1 MNKKIILSALAIA
14 SVLTACDDDYMKQ
27 FEDQDANITDVK
39 NLTMTLENSDYSSI
53 ASNATNIAKAL
64 ELDPENQTY
73 VEMLKQV
80 GKQYYFTDD
89 IAGEDYI
96 PAYLMAKYPNAD
108 QKSKF
113 TVTYKK
119 FKKTSSYLADFANIS
134 SYQLSGSDYEG
145 VWGDKVKA
153 SFLTPQTLNRIPGI
167 LKENMSGAA
176 EGTMCVVNYAYSDVE
191 PSIGGGTKEEESPYA
206 KISEVIATGAGVES
220 TIKAEV
226 VGTYAKG
233 ILVSDGTGSVLVYP
247 NNVPNYSVGDSV
259 IVTGTTASY
268 GGLLQYPN
276 TSVITRS
283 GKSESFNY
291 PKAQTMDAAALND
304 WMKSPVV
311 KYAKVTGKLSI
322 TTNSKGATY
331 YNVEIE
337 GVNGKGSISYPMT
350 GIVDPALNGKDVDI
364 IGYLIGVTDKDTK
377 YANIMMTSI
386 CEKGGTMLTPIGVL
400 ATSVA
405 GEHKAEGVVI
415 AKYARGFLLSDG
427 TGKMLVYNFK
437 GYDVEIGDVV
447 AVDGKTSLYSG
458 LIQFNSPKV
467 TKLERTAK
475 VSQPV
480 AQELTA
486 ADFTSYVTAP
496 YYAYVTYTGKLSI
509 TTDSKGATHYNIA
522 IDGTTAQGSISY
534 PLTGA
539 VDLEL
544 LKGKTVTVTGYAFGQ
559 SSGRY
564 LNTMITSIAEA
575 TPAKAKIAF
584 RAGANVQPN
593 AAVLYRLEGTEWKA
607 YTNDD
612 VKVAVLSPK
621 DYEELGSVTVG
632 DPANALPIYLA
643 KKFPYLVDESMAVV
657 VYAKS
662 NDAMAAK
669 EFSLSN
675 GVWAPA
681 TNYTMETAVFVKD
694 GDEISANIST
704 HFDNSLIND
713 EGGLKAQNTE
723 LTGDLTYIWK
733 NNNYGWVAS
742 AYKNGTTLKSESW
755 LVTPAFNF
763 LKAKHPVMT
772 FDHACNK
779 MAGYNSDEELKQLMK
794 ERMKVFVSVNYTGD
808 VKTCDWTELE
818 IPGWPTGTDWNFAP
832 SGIIDL
838 SSVIGNKKVVIAF
851 MYKSTVIS
859 AQSWEI
865 QNLKVYEQ
873 TEE

>member
-1 MNKKIILSALAIA
+1 MNKKIILSALAFA

-80 GKQYYFTDD
+80 GTQYYFTDD

-191 PSIGGGTKEEESPYA
+191 PSIGGGTVEEVSPYT
-206 KISEVIATGAGVES
+206 KISEVIANGAGVES

-233 ILVSDGTGSVLVYP
+233 ILVSDGTGSILVYP
-247 NNVPNYSVGDSV
+247 NKVPNYSVGDSV
-259 IVTGTTASY
+259 IVTGTTSSY

-276 TSVITRS
+276 TSTITRS

-291 PKAQTMDAAALND
+291 PKAETMNAAALND

-311 KYAKVTGKLSI
+311 KYANVTGKLSI
-322 TTNSKGATY
+322 TTNSKGTTY

-337 GVNGKGSISYPMT
+337 GVNGQGSISYPMT

-364 IGYLIGVTDKDTK
+364 NGYLIGVTGSSTK

-400 ATSVA
+400 ATSAA

-415 AKYARGFLLSDG
+415 AKYARGFLISDG
-427 TGKMLVYNFK
+427 TGKMLVYNSK
-437 GYDVEIGDVV
+437 GYDVEEGDVV

-458 LIQFNSPKV
+458 LMQFNSPKV

-509 TTDSKGATHYNIA
+509 TTNDKGATYYNIA
-522 IDGTTAQGSISY
+522 IDGTSAQGSISF
-534 PLTGA
+534 PLTG
-539 VDLEL
+539 VVSPDLN
-544 LKGKTVTVTGYAFGQ
+544 GKTVTVTGYAFGQ
-559 SSGRY
+559 SSGKY
-564 LNTMITSIAEA
+564 LNTMITTIAEA

-593 AAVLYRLEGTEWKA
+593 ASVLYRLEGTEWKA

-621 DYEELGSVTVG
+621 DYEELGSATVG

-669 EFSLSN
+669 EFSVSN

-713 EGGLKAQNTE
+713 EGGLKAQDTE

-779 MAGYNSDEELKQLMK
+779 MAGYSSDEELMQLMK

-851 MYKSTVIS
+851 MYRSTEIS
-859 AQSWEI
+859 AQSWEV

>member
-276 TSVITRS
+276 TSTITRS

-322 TTNSKGATY
+322 TTNNKGATY

-364 IGYLIGVTDKDTK
+364 IGYLIGVTGKDTK

-386 CEKGGTMLTPIGVL
+386 CEKGGTMLSPIGVI
-400 ATSVA
+400 AASEA
-405 GEHKAEGVVI
+405 GQHKAEGIVI
-415 AKYARGFLLSDG
+415 AKYARGFLISDG

-509 TTDSKGATHYNIA
+509 TTNDKGATYYNVA
-522 IDGTTAQGSISY
+522 IDGTSAQGSISF
-534 PLTGA
+534 PLTG
-539 VDLEL
+539 VVSPD

-559 SSGRY
+559 SSGKF

-593 AAVLYRLEGTEWKA
+593 ASVLYRFEKSEWKA
-607 YTNDD
+607 YTNND

-621 DYEELGSVTVG
+621 DYEELGSATVG

>member
-191 PSIGGGTKEEESPYA
+191 PSIGGGTKEEESPYT

-364 IGYLIGVTDKDTK
+364 IGYLIGVTGKDTK

-400 ATSVA
+400 ATSAA

-534 PLTGA
+534 PLIGA

-584 RAGANVQPN
+584 RAGADVQPN
-593 AAVLYRLEGTEWKA
+593 ASVLYRFEKSEWKA
-607 YTNDD
+607 YTNND

-621 DYEELGSVTVG
+621 DYEELGSATVG

-763 LKAKHPVMT
+763 LKAKHPVMK
-772 FDHACNK
+772 FDHAVNK
-779 MAGYNSDEELKQLMK
+779 MAGYSTDEELKQLMK
-794 ERMKVFVSVNYTGD
+794 ERCKVLVSVNYTGD

-818 IPGWPTGTDWNFAP
+818 IPEWPTGTDWSFAP

-838 SSVIGNKKVVIAF
+838 SSVIGNNKVVVAF
-851 MYKSTVIS
+851 VYKSAENS
-859 AQSWEI
+859 AHSWEI

>member
-1 MNKKIILSALAIA
+1 MNKKIILSALAFA

-80 GKQYYFTDD
+80 GTQYYFTDD

-191 PSIGGGTKEEESPYA
+191 PSIGGGTVEEKSPYT
-206 KISEVIATGAGVES
+206 KISEVIANGAGVES

-233 ILVSDGTGSVLVYP
+233 ILVSDGSGSILVYP
-247 NNVPNYSVGDSV
+247 NKVPNYSVGDSV
-259 IVTGTTASY
+259 IVTGTTSSY

-276 TSVITRS
+276 TSTITRS
-283 GKSESFNY
+283 GKSESYKY
-291 PKAQTMDAAALND
+291 PKAEEMDAATLNS

-311 KYAKVTGKLSI
+311 KYAKVSGKLKISG
-322 TTNSKGATY
+322 NY

-337 GVNGKGSISYPMT
+337 GVNGQGSISYPMT

-364 IGYLIGVTDKDTK
+364 NGYLIGVTGSSTK

-400 ATSVA
+400 AASEA

-415 AKYARGFLLSDG
+415 AKYARGFLISDG
-427 TGKMLVYNFK
+427 TGKMLVYNSK
-437 GYDVEIGDVV
+437 GYDVEEGDVV

-458 LIQFNSPKV
+458 LMQFNSPKV

-509 TTDSKGATHYNIA
+509 TTNDKGATYYNIA
-522 IDGTTAQGSISY
+522 IDGTSAQGSISY
-534 PLTGA
+534 PLTG
-539 VDLEL
+539 VVSPDLN
-544 LKGKTVTVTGYAFGQ
+544 GKTVTVTGYAFGQ
-559 SSGRY
+559 SSGKY
-564 LNTMITSIAEA
+564 LNTMIATIAEA

-593 AAVLYRLEGTEWKA
+593 ASVLYRLEGTEWKA

-621 DYEELGSVTVG
+621 DYEELGSATVG

-669 EFSLSN
+669 EFSVSN

-713 EGGLKAQNTE
+713 EGGLKAQDTE

-779 MAGYNSDEELKQLMK
+779 MAGYSSDEELKQLMK

-851 MYKSTVIS
+851 MYRSTAIS
-859 AQSWEI
+859 AQSWEV

>member
-80 GKQYYFTDD
+80 GTQYYFTDD

-167 LKENMSGAA
+167 LKENMSGSA

-191 PSIGGGTKEEESPYA
+191 PSIGGGTVEEKSPYT
-206 KISEVIATGAGVES
+206 KISEVIANGAGVES

-233 ILVSDGTGSVLVYP
+233 ILVSDGTGSILVYP
-247 NNVPNYSVGDSV
+247 NKVPNYSVGDSV
-259 IVTGTTASY
+259 IVTGTTSSY

-276 TSVITRS
+276 TSTITRS
-283 GKSESFNY
+283 GKSESYKY
-291 PKAQTMDAAALND
+291 PKAEEMDAATLNS

-311 KYAKVTGKLSI
+311 KYAKVSGKLSI
-322 TTNSKGATY
+322 TTNSKGTTY

-337 GVNGKGSISYPMT
+337 GVNGQGSISYPMT

-364 IGYLIGVTDKDTK
+364 NGYLIGVTGSSTK

-400 ATSVA
+400 AASEA

-415 AKYARGFLLSDG
+415 AKYARGFLISDG
-427 TGKMLVYNFK
+427 TGKMLVYNSK
-437 GYDVEIGDVV
+437 GYDVEEGDVV

-458 LIQFNSPKV
+458 LMQFNSPKV

-509 TTDSKGATHYNIA
+509 TTNDKGATYYNIA
-522 IDGTTAQGSISY
+522 IDGTSAQGSISF
-534 PLTGA
+534 PLTG
-539 VDLEL
+539 VVSPDLN
-544 LKGKTVTVTGYAFGQ
+544 GKTVTVTGYAFGQ

-564 LNTMITSIAEA
+564 LNTMIATIAEA

-593 AAVLYRLEGTEWKA
+593 ASVLYRLEGTEWKA

-621 DYEELGSVTVG
+621 DYEELGSATVG

-669 EFSLSN
+669 EFSVSN

-713 EGGLKAQNTE
+713 EGGLKAQDTE

-779 MAGYNSDEELKQLMK
+779 MAGYSSDEELKQLMK

-851 MYKSTVIS
+851 MYRSTEIS
-859 AQSWEI
+859 AQSWEV

>member
-191 PSIGGGTKEEESPYA
+191 PSIGGGTKEEESPYT

-322 TTNSKGATY
+322 TTNNKGATY
-331 YNVEIE
+331 YNVVIDS
-337 GVNGKGSISYPMT
+337 VNGQGSISYPMT

-364 IGYLIGVTDKDTK
+364 IGYLIGVTGKDTK

-400 ATSVA
+400 ATSAA

-509 TTDSKGATHYNIA
+509 TTNDKGATYYNVA
-522 IDGTTAQGSISY
+522 IDGTSAQGSISF
-534 PLTGA
+534 PLTG
-539 VDLEL
+539 VVSPD

-559 SSGRY
+559 SSGKF

-593 AAVLYRLEGTEWKA
+593 ASVLYRLEGTEWKA

>member
-191 PSIGGGTKEEESPYA
+191 PSIGGGTKEEENPYT

-247 NNVPNYSVGDSV
+247 NNMPNYSVGDSV

-322 TTNSKGATY
+322 TTNNKGATY
-331 YNVEIE
+331 YNVVID
-337 GVNGKGSISYPMT
+337 GVNGQGSISYPMT

-364 IGYLIGVTDKDTK
+364 IGYLIGVTGKDTK

-400 ATSVA
+400 ATSAA

-509 TTDSKGATHYNIA
+509 TTNDKGATYYNVA
-522 IDGTTAQGSISY
+522 IDGTSAQGSISF
-534 PLTGA
+534 PLTG
-539 VDLEL
+539 VVSPD

-559 SSGRY
+559 SSGKF
-564 LNTMITSIAEA
+564 LNTMITTIAEA

-593 AAVLYRLEGTEWKA
+593 ASVLYRLVGTEWKA

-621 DYEELGSVTVG
+621 DYEELGFATVG

-662 NDAMAAK
+662 KDAMAAK

-681 TNYTMETAVFVKD
+681 TNYTMETAIFVKE
-694 GDEISANIST
+694 GNEISANIST

-763 LKAKHPVMT
+763 KKAKHPVMT
-772 FDHACNK
+772 FDHALNK
-779 MAGYNSDEELKQLMK
+779 MAGYDTEEELKQLMK
-794 ERMKVFVSVNYTGD
+794 ERCKVLVSVNYTGD

>member
-1 MNKKIILSALAIA
+1 MNKKIILSALAFA

-80 GKQYYFTDD
+80 GTQYYFTDD

-191 PSIGGGTKEEESPYA
+191 PSIGGGTVEEVSPYT
-206 KISEVIATGAGVES
+206 KISEVIANGAGVES

-233 ILVSDGTGSVLVYP
+233 ILVSDGSGSILVYP
-247 NNVPNYSVGDSV
+247 NKVPNYSVGDSV
-259 IVTGTTASY
+259 IVTGTTSSY

-276 TSVITRS
+276 TSTITRS
-283 GKSESFNY
+283 GKSESYKY
-291 PKAQTMDAAALND
+291 PKAEEMDAATLNS

-311 KYAKVTGKLSI
+311 KYAKVSGKLKISG
-322 TTNSKGATY
+322 NY
-331 YNVEIE
+331 YNVEIT
-337 GVNGKGSISYPMT
+337 GLNGQGSISYPMT

-364 IGYLIGVTDKDTK
+364 NGYLIGVTGSSTK

-400 ATSVA
+400 ATSAA

-415 AKYARGFLLSDG
+415 AKYARGFLISDG
-427 TGKMLVYNFK
+427 TGKMLVYNSK
-437 GYDVEIGDVV
+437 GYDVEEGDVV

-458 LIQFNSPKV
+458 LMQFNSPKV

-509 TTDSKGATHYNIA
+509 TTNDKGATYYNIA
-522 IDGTTAQGSISY
+522 IDGTSAQGSISF
-534 PLTGA
+534 PLTG
-539 VDLEL
+539 VVSPDLN
-544 LKGKTVTVTGYAFGQ
+544 GKTVTVTGYAFGQ
-559 SSGRY
+559 SSGKY
-564 LNTMITSIAEA
+564 LNTMITNIAEA

-593 AAVLYRLEGTEWKA
+593 ASVLYRLEGTEWKA

-621 DYEELGSVTVG
+621 DYEELGSATVG

-669 EFSLSN
+669 EFSVSN

-713 EGGLKAQNTE
+713 EGGLKAQDTE

-779 MAGYNSDEELKQLMK
+779 MAGYSSDEELKQLMK

-851 MYKSTVIS
+851 MYRSTEIS
-859 AQSWEI
+859 AQSWEV

>member
-1 MNKKIILSALAIA
+1 MNKKIILSALAFA

-80 GKQYYFTDD
+80 GTQYYFTDD

-191 PSIGGGTKEEESPYA
+191 PSIGGGTVEEESPYT
-206 KISEVIATGAGVES
+206 KISEVIANGAGVES

-233 ILVSDGTGSVLVYP
+233 ILVSDGSGSILVYP
-247 NNVPNYSVGDSV
+247 NKVPNYSVGDSV
-259 IVTGTTASY
+259 IVTGTTSSY

-276 TSVITRS
+276 TSTITRS
-283 GKSESFNY
+283 GKSESYKY
-291 PKAQTMDAAALND
+291 PKAEEMDAATLNS

-311 KYAKVTGKLSI
+311 KYAKVSGKLKISG
-322 TTNSKGATY
+322 NY
-331 YNVEIE
+331 YNVEIT
-337 GVNGKGSISYPMT
+337 GLNGQGSISYPMT

-364 IGYLIGVTDKDTK
+364 NGYLIGVTGSSTK

-400 ATSVA
+400 AASEA

-415 AKYARGFLLSDG
+415 AKYARGFLISDG
-427 TGKMLVYNFK
+427 TGKMLVYNSK
-437 GYDVEIGDVV
+437 GYDVEEGDVV

-458 LIQFNSPKV
+458 LMQFNSPKV

-509 TTDSKGATHYNIA
+509 TTNDKGATYYNIA
-522 IDGTTAQGSISY
+522 IDGTSAQGSISF
-534 PLTGA
+534 PLTG
-539 VDLEL
+539 VVSPDLN
-544 LKGKTVTVTGYAFGQ
+544 GKTVTVTGYAFGQ
-559 SSGRY
+559 SSGKY
-564 LNTMITSIAEA
+564 LNTMIATIAEA

-593 AAVLYRLEGTEWKA
+593 ASVLYRLEGTEWKA

-621 DYEELGSVTVG
+621 DYEELGSATVG

-669 EFSLSN
+669 EFSVSN

-713 EGGLKAQNTE
+713 EGGLKAQDTE

-779 MAGYNSDEELKQLMK
+779 MAGYSSDEELKQLMK

-851 MYKSTVIS
+851 MYRSTEIS
-859 AQSWEI
+859 AQSWEV

>member
-191 PSIGGGTKEEESPYA
+191 PSIGGGTKEEESPYT

-259 IVTGTTASY
+259 IVTGTTSSY

-291 PKAQTMDAAALND
+291 PKAQTMNAAAIND
-304 WMKSPVV
+304 WMKNPVV

-322 TTNSKGATY
+322 SADSKY
-331 YNVEIE
+331 YNVVID

-364 IGYLIGVTDKDTK
+364 IGYLIGVTGKDTK

-400 ATSVA
+400 ATSAA

-447 AVDGKTSLYSG
+447 AVDGKTKLYSG
-458 LIQFNSPKV
+458 LMQFDSPKV

-475 VSQPV
+475 VSQPA

-496 YYAYVTYTGKLSI
+496 YSAYVTYTGKLSI
-509 TTDSKGATHYNIA
+509 TTNDNGATYYNIA
-522 IDGTTAQGSISY
+522 IDGTSAQGSISF
-534 PLTGA
+534 PLTG
-539 VDLEL
+539 VVSPD

-559 SSGRY
+559 SSGKF
-564 LNTMITSIAEA
+564 LNTMITTIAEA

-593 AAVLYRLEGTEWKA
+593 ASVLYRLEGTEWKA

>member
-80 GKQYYFTDD
+80 GTQYYFTDD

-167 LKENMSGAA
+167 LKENMSGSA

-191 PSIGGGTKEEESPYA
+191 PSIGGGTVEEKSPYT
-206 KISEVIATGAGVES
+206 KISEVIANGAGVES

-233 ILVSDGTGSVLVYP
+233 ILVSDGTGSILVYP
-247 NNVPNYSVGDSV
+247 NKVPNYSVGDSV
-259 IVTGTTASY
+259 IVTGTTSSY

-276 TSVITRS
+276 TSTITRS
-283 GKSESFNY
+283 GKSESYKY
-291 PKAQTMDAAALND
+291 PKAEEMDAATLNS

-311 KYAKVTGKLSI
+311 KYAKVSGKLSI
-322 TTNSKGATY
+322 TTNSKGTTY

-337 GVNGKGSISYPMT
+337 GVNGQGSISYPMT

-364 IGYLIGVTDKDTK
+364 NGYLIGVTGSSIK

-400 ATSVA
+400 ATSAA

-415 AKYARGFLLSDG
+415 AKYARGFLISDG
-427 TGKMLVYNFK
+427 TGKMLVYNSK
-437 GYDVEIGDVV
+437 GYDVEEGDVV

-458 LIQFNSPKV
+458 LMQFNSPKV

-509 TTDSKGATHYNIA
+509 TTNDKGATYYNIA
-522 IDGTTAQGSISY
+522 IDGTSAQGSISF
-534 PLTGA
+534 PLTG
-539 VDLEL
+539 VVSPDLN
-544 LKGKTVTVTGYAFGQ
+544 GKTVTVTGYAFGQ
-559 SSGRY
+559 SSGKY
-564 LNTMITSIAEA
+564 LNTMIATIAEA

-593 AAVLYRLEGTEWKA
+593 ASVLYRLEGTEWKA

-621 DYEELGSVTVG
+621 DYEELGSATVG

-669 EFSLSN
+669 EFSVSN

-681 TNYTMETAVFVKD
+681 TNYTMETSVFVKD

-713 EGGLKAQNTE
+713 EGGLKAQDTE

-779 MAGYNSDEELKQLMK
+779 MAGYSSDEELMQLMK

-851 MYKSTVIS
+851 MYKSTEIS
-859 AQSWEI
+859 AQSWEV

>member
-1 MNKKIILSALAIA
+1 MNKKIILSALAFA

-80 GKQYYFTDD
+80 GTQYYFTDD

-167 LKENMSGAA
+167 LKENMSDAA

-191 PSIGGGTKEEESPYA
+191 PSIGGGTVEEVSPYT
-206 KISEVIATGAGVES
+206 KISEVIANGAGVES

-233 ILVSDGTGSVLVYP
+233 ILVSDGSGSILVYP
-247 NNVPNYSVGDSV
+247 NKVPNYSVGDSV
-259 IVTGTTASY
+259 IVTGTTSSY

-276 TSVITRS
+276 TSTITRS
-283 GKSESFNY
+283 GKSESYKY
-291 PKAQTMDAAALND
+291 PKAEEMDAATLNS

-311 KYAKVTGKLSI
+311 KYAKVSGKLKISG
-322 TTNSKGATY
+322 NY
-331 YNVEIE
+331 YNVEIT
-337 GVNGKGSISYPMT
+337 GLNGQGSISYPMT

-364 IGYLIGVTDKDTK
+364 NGYLIGVTGSSTK

-400 ATSVA
+400 AASEA

-415 AKYARGFLLSDG
+415 AKYARGFLISDG
-427 TGKMLVYNFK
+427 TGKMLVYNSK
-437 GYDVEIGDVV
+437 GYDVEEGDVV

-458 LIQFNSPKV
+458 LMQFNSPKV

-509 TTDSKGATHYNIA
+509 TTNNKGATYYNIA
-522 IDGTTAQGSISY
+522 IDGTSAQGSISF
-534 PLTGA
+534 PLTG
-539 VDLEL
+539 VVSPDLN
-544 LKGKTVTVTGYAFGQ
+544 GKTVTVTGYAFGQ
-559 SSGRY
+559 SSGKY
-564 LNTMITSIAEA
+564 LNTMITTIAEA

-593 AAVLYRLEGTEWKA
+593 ASVLYRLEGTEWKA

-621 DYEELGSVTVG
+621 DYEELGSATVG

-669 EFSLSN
+669 EFSVSN

-713 EGGLKAQNTE
+713 EGGLKAQDTE

-779 MAGYNSDEELKQLMK
+779 MAGYSSDEELKQLMK

-851 MYKSTVIS
+851 MYKSTEIS
-859 AQSWEI
+859 AQSWEV

>member
-322 TTNSKGATY
+322 TTNNKGATY

-364 IGYLIGVTDKDTK
+364 IGYLIGVTGKDTK

-400 ATSVA
+400 ATSAA
-405 GEHKAEGVVI
+405 GEHKAEGIVI

-447 AVDGKTSLYSG
+447 AVDGKTKLYSG
-458 LIQFNSPKV
+458 LMQFDSPKV

-509 TTDSKGATHYNIA
+509 TTNDKGATYYNVA
-522 IDGTTAQGSISY
+522 IDGTSAQGSISF
-534 PLTGA
+534 PLTG
-539 VDLEL
+539 VVSPD

-559 SSGRY
+559 SSGKF

-593 AAVLYRLEGTEWKA
+593 ASVLYRLVGTEWKA

-851 MYKSTVIS
+851 MYRSTVIS

>member
-80 GKQYYFTDD
+80 GTQYYFTDD

-191 PSIGGGTKEEESPYA
+191 PSIGGGTVEEKSPYT
-206 KISEVIATGAGVES
+206 KISEVIANGAGVES

-233 ILVSDGTGSVLVYP
+233 ILVSDGTGSILVYP
-247 NNVPNYSVGDSV
+247 NKVPNYSVGDSV
-259 IVTGTTASY
+259 IVTGTTSSY

-276 TSVITRS
+276 TSTITRS
-283 GKSESFNY
+283 GKSESYKY
-291 PKAQTMDAAALND
+291 PKAEEMDAATLNS

-311 KYAKVTGKLSI
+311 KYAKVSGKLSI
-322 TTNSKGATY
+322 TTNSKGTTY

-337 GVNGKGSISYPMT
+337 GVNGQGSISYPMT

-364 IGYLIGVTDKDTK
+364 NGYLIGVTGSSTK

-400 ATSVA
+400 AASEA

-415 AKYARGFLLSDG
+415 AKYARGFLISDG
-427 TGKMLVYNFK
+427 TGKMLVYNSK
-437 GYDVEIGDVV
+437 GYDVEEGDVV

-458 LIQFNSPKV
+458 LMQFNSPKV

-509 TTDSKGATHYNIA
+509 TTNNKGATYYNIA
-522 IDGTTAQGSISY
+522 IDGTSAQGSISF
-534 PLTGA
+534 PLTG
-539 VDLEL
+539 VVSPDLN
-544 LKGKTVTVTGYAFGQ
+544 GKTVTVTGYAFGQ
-559 SSGRY
+559 SSGKY
-564 LNTMITSIAEA
+564 LNTMITTIAEA

-593 AAVLYRLEGTEWKA
+593 ASVLYRLEGTEWKA

-621 DYEELGSVTVG
+621 DYEELGSATVG

-643 KKFPYLVDESMAVV
+643 KKFPYLVEESMAVV

-669 EFSLSN
+669 EFSVSN

-713 EGGLKAQNTE
+713 EGGLKAQDTE

-779 MAGYNSDEELKQLMK
+779 MAGYSSDEELKQLMK

-851 MYKSTVIS
+851 MYRSTEIS
-859 AQSWEI
+859 AQSWEV

>member
-276 TSVITRS
+276 TSTITRS

-322 TTNSKGATY
+322 TTNNKGATY
-331 YNVEIE
+331 YNVVID
-337 GVNGKGSISYPMT
+337 GVNGQGSISYPMT

-364 IGYLIGVTDKDTK
+364 IGYLIGVTGKDTK

-400 ATSVA
+400 ATSAA

-415 AKYARGFLLSDG
+415 AKYARGFLISDG

-447 AVDGKTSLYSG
+447 AVDGKTKLYSG
-458 LIQFNSPKV
+458 LMQFDSPKV

-475 VSQPV
+475 VSQPA

-496 YYAYVTYTGKLSI
+496 YSAYVTYTGKLSI
-509 TTDSKGATHYNIA
+509 TTNDKGATYYNIA
-522 IDGTTAQGSISY
+522 IDGTSAQGSISF
-534 PLTGA
+534 PLTGT
-539 VDLEL
+539 VSPD

-559 SSGRY
+559 SSGKF

-593 AAVLYRLEGTEWKA
+593 ASVLYRLEGTEWKA

>member
-153 SFLTPQTLNRIPGI
+153 SFLTPQTLNRIPEI

-191 PSIGGGTKEEESPYA
+191 PSIGGGTKEEESPYT

-276 TSVITRS
+276 TSTITRS

-322 TTNSKGATY
+322 TTNNKGATY

-364 IGYLIGVTDKDTK
+364 IGYLIGVTGKDTK

-386 CEKGGTMLTPIGVL
+386 CEKGGTMLSPIGVI
-400 ATSVA
+400 AASEA
-405 GEHKAEGVVI
+405 GQHKAEGIVI
-415 AKYARGFLLSDG
+415 AKYARGFLISDG

-447 AVDGKTSLYSG
+447 AVDGKTKLYSG
-458 LIQFNSPKV
+458 LMQFDSPKV

-475 VSQPV
+475 VSQPA

-496 YYAYVTYTGKLSI
+496 YSAYVTYTGKLSI
-509 TTDSKGATHYNIA
+509 TTNDKGATYYNVA
-522 IDGTTAQGSISY
+522 IDGTSAQGSISF
-534 PLTGA
+534 PLTG
-539 VDLEL
+539 VVSPD

-559 SSGRY
+559 SSGKF
-564 LNTMITSIAEA
+564 LNTMITTIAEA

-593 AAVLYRLEGTEWKA
+593 ASVLYRLEGTEWKA
-607 YTNDD
+607 YTNND

-621 DYEELGSVTVG
+621 DYEELGSATVG

>member
-1 MNKKIILSALAIA
+1 MNKKIILSALAFA

-80 GKQYYFTDD
+80 GTQYYFTDD

-191 PSIGGGTKEEESPYA
+191 PSIGGGTVEEESPYT
-206 KISEVIATGAGVES
+206 KISEVIANGAGVES

-233 ILVSDGTGSVLVYP
+233 ILVSDGSGSILVYP
-247 NNVPNYSVGDSV
+247 NKVPNYSVGDSV
-259 IVTGTTASY
+259 IVTGTTSSY

-276 TSVITRS
+276 TSTITRS
-283 GKSESFNY
+283 GKSESYKY
-291 PKAQTMDAAALND
+291 PKAEEMDAATLNS

-311 KYAKVTGKLSI
+311 KYAKVSGKLKISG
-322 TTNSKGATY
+322 NY
-331 YNVEIE
+331 YNVEIT
-337 GVNGKGSISYPMT
+337 GLNGQGSISYPMT

-364 IGYLIGVTDKDTK
+364 NGYLIGVTGSSTK

-400 ATSVA
+400 AASEA

-415 AKYARGFLLSDG
+415 AKYARGFLISDG
-427 TGKMLVYNFK
+427 TGKMLVYNSK
-437 GYDVEIGDVV
+437 GYDVEEGDVV

-458 LIQFNSPKV
+458 LMQFNSPKV

-509 TTDSKGATHYNIA
+509 TTNDKGATYYNIA
-522 IDGTTAQGSISY
+522 IDGTSAQGSISF
-534 PLTGA
+534 PLTG
-539 VDLEL
+539 VVSPDLN
-544 LKGKTVTVTGYAFGQ
+544 GKTVTVTGYAFGQ
-559 SSGRY
+559 SSGKY
-564 LNTMITSIAEA
+564 LNTMITTIAEA

-593 AAVLYRLEGTEWKA
+593 ASVLYRLEGTEWKA

-621 DYEELGSVTVG
+621 DYEELGSATVG

-669 EFSLSN
+669 EFSVSN

-713 EGGLKAQNTE
+713 EGGLKAQDTE

-779 MAGYNSDEELKQLMK
+779 MAGYSSDEELKQLMK

-851 MYKSTVIS
+851 MYRSTEIS
-859 AQSWEI
+859 AQSWEV

>member
-191 PSIGGGTKEEESPYA
+191 PSIGGGTVEEENPYT
-206 KISEVIATGAGVES
+206 KISEVIANGAGVES

-276 TSVITRS
+276 TSTITRS

-291 PKAQTMDAAALND
+291 PKAQTMNAAALND

-364 IGYLIGVTDKDTK
+364 TGYLIGVTGKDTK

-386 CEKGGTMLTPIGVL
+386 CEKGGAMLTPIGVL
-400 ATSVA
+400 ATSAA

-415 AKYARGFLLSDG
+415 AKYARGFLISDG
-427 TGKMLVYNFK
+427 TGKMLVYNSK

-509 TTDSKGATHYNIA
+509 TTNDKGATYYNIA
-522 IDGTTAQGSISY
+522 IDGTSAQGSISF
-534 PLTGA
+534 PLTG
-539 VDLEL
+539 VVSPD

-559 SSGRY
+559 SSGKF

-575 TPAKAKIAF
+575 SPAKAKIAF
-584 RAGANVQPN
+584 RAGADVQPN
-593 AAVLYRLEGTEWKA
+593 ASVLYRLVGTEWKA
-607 YTNDD
+607 YTNND

-621 DYEELGSVTVG
+621 DYEELGSATVG

-662 NDAMAAK
+662 KDAMAAK

-681 TNYTMETAVFVKD
+681 TNYTMETAIFVKE
-694 GDEISANIST
+694 GNEISANIST

-742 AYKNGTTLKSESW
+742 AYKNGSTLKSESW

-772 FDHACNK
+772 FDHALNK
-779 MAGYNSDEELKQLMK
+779 MAGYDTEEELKQLMK
-794 ERMKVFVSVNYTGD
+794 ERCKVLVSVNYTGD

-851 MYKSTVIS
+851 VYKSVENS
-859 AQSWEI
+859 AHSWEI

>member
-1 MNKKIILSALAIA
+1 MNKKIILSALAFA

-80 GKQYYFTDD
+80 GTQYYFTDD

-191 PSIGGGTKEEESPYA
+191 PSIGGGTVEEVSPYT
-206 KISEVIATGAGVES
+206 KISEVIANGAGVES

-233 ILVSDGTGSVLVYP
+233 ILVSDGSGSILVYP
-247 NNVPNYSVGDSV
+247 NKVPNYSVGDSV
-259 IVTGTTASY
+259 IVTGTTSSY

-276 TSVITRS
+276 TSTITRS
-283 GKSESFNY
+283 GKSESYKY
-291 PKAQTMDAAALND
+291 PKAEEMDAATLNS

-311 KYAKVTGKLSI
+311 KYAKVSGKLKISG
-322 TTNSKGATY
+322 NY
-331 YNVEIE
+331 YNVEIT
-337 GVNGKGSISYPMT
+337 GLNGQGSISYPMT

-364 IGYLIGVTDKDTK
+364 NGYLIGVTGSSTK

-400 ATSVA
+400 AASEA

-415 AKYARGFLLSDG
+415 AKYARGFLISDG
-427 TGKMLVYNFK
+427 TGKMLVYNSK
-437 GYDVEIGDVV
+437 GYDVEEGDVV

-458 LIQFNSPKV
+458 LMQFNSPKV

-509 TTDSKGATHYNIA
+509 TTNDKGATYYNIA
-522 IDGTTAQGSISY
+522 IDGTSAQGSISF
-534 PLTGA
+534 PLTG
-539 VDLEL
+539 VVSPDLN
-544 LKGKTVTVTGYAFGQ
+544 GKTVTVTGYAFGQ
-559 SSGRY
+559 SSGKY
-564 LNTMITSIAEA
+564 LNTMITNIAEA

-593 AAVLYRLEGTEWKA
+593 ASVLYRLEGTEWKA

-621 DYEELGSVTVG
+621 DYEELGSATVG

-669 EFSLSN
+669 EFSVSN

-713 EGGLKAQNTE
+713 EGGLKAQDTE

-779 MAGYNSDEELKQLMK
+779 MAGYSSDEELKQLMK

-851 MYKSTVIS
+851 MYKSTEIS
-859 AQSWEI
+859 AQSWEV

>member
-53 ASNATNIAKAL
+53 ASNSTNIAKAL

-80 GKQYYFTDD
+80 GTQYYFTDD

-191 PSIGGGTKEEESPYA
+191 PSIGGGTVEEVSPYT
-206 KISEVIATGAGVES
+206 KISEVIANGAGVES

-233 ILVSDGTGSVLVYP
+233 ILVSDGTGSILVYP
-247 NNVPNYSVGDSV
+247 NKVPNYSVGDSV
-259 IVTGTTASY
+259 IVTGTTSSY

-276 TSVITRS
+276 TSTITRS
-283 GKSESFNY
+283 GKSESYKY
-291 PKAQTMDAAALND
+291 PKAEEMDAATLNS

-311 KYAKVTGKLSI
+311 KYAKVSGKLKISG
-322 TTNSKGATY
+322 NY
-331 YNVEIE
+331 YNVEIT
-337 GVNGKGSISYPMT
+337 GLNGQGSISYPMT

-364 IGYLIGVTDKDTK
+364 NGYLIGVTGSSTK

-400 ATSVA
+400 ATSAA
-405 GEHKAEGVVI
+405 GKHKAEGVVI
-415 AKYARGFLLSDG
+415 AKYARGFLISDG
-427 TGKMLVYNFK
+427 TGKMLVYNSK
-437 GYDVEIGDVV
+437 GYDVEEGDVV

-458 LIQFNSPKV
+458 LMQFNSPKV

-509 TTDSKGATHYNIA
+509 TTNDKGATYYNIA
-522 IDGTTAQGSISY
+522 IDGTSAQGSISF
-534 PLTGA
+534 PLTG
-539 VDLEL
+539 VVSPDLN
-544 LKGKTVTVTGYAFGQ
+544 GKTVTVTGYAFGQ
-559 SSGRY
+559 SSGKY
-564 LNTMITSIAEA
+564 LNTMITTIAEA

-593 AAVLYRLEGTEWKA
+593 ASVLYRLEGTEWKA

-621 DYEELGSVTVG
+621 DYEELGSATVG

-669 EFSLSN
+669 EFSVSN

-713 EGGLKAQNTE
+713 EGGLKAQDTE

-779 MAGYNSDEELKQLMK
+779 MAGYSSDEELKQLMK

-851 MYKSTVIS
+851 MYRSTEIS
-859 AQSWEI
+859 AQSWEV

>member
-247 NNVPNYSVGDSV
+247 NNMPNYSVGDSV

-276 TSVITRS
+276 TSTITRS

-331 YNVEIE
+331 YNVVID
-337 GVNGKGSISYPMT
+337 GVNGQGSISYPMT

-364 IGYLIGVTDKDTK
+364 IGYLIGVTGKDTK

-400 ATSVA
+400 ATSAA

-415 AKYARGFLLSDG
+415 AKYARGFLISDG

-447 AVDGKTSLYSG
+447 AVDGKTKLYSG
-458 LIQFNSPKV
+458 LMQFDSPKV

-475 VSQPV
+475 VSQPA

-496 YYAYVTYTGKLSI
+496 YSAYVTYTGKLSI
-509 TTDSKGATHYNIA
+509 TTNDKGATYYNIA
-522 IDGTTAQGSISY
+522 IDGTSAQGSISF
-534 PLTGA
+534 PLTGT
-539 VDLEL
+539 VSPD

-559 SSGRY
+559 SSGKF

-593 AAVLYRLEGTEWKA
+593 ASVLYRLEGTEWKA

>member
-191 PSIGGGTKEEESPYA
+191 PSIGGGTKEEESPYT

-247 NNVPNYSVGDSV
+247 NNMPNYSVGDSV

-276 TSVITRS
+276 TSTITRS

-331 YNVEIE
+331 YNVVID
-337 GVNGKGSISYPMT
+337 GVNGQGSISYPMT

-364 IGYLIGVTDKDTK
+364 IGYLIGVTGKDTK

-400 ATSVA
+400 ATSAA

-509 TTDSKGATHYNIA
+509 TTNDKGATYYNVA
-522 IDGTTAQGSISY
+522 IDGTSAQGSISF
-534 PLTGA
+534 PLTG
-539 VDLEL
+539 VVSPD

-559 SSGRY
+559 SSGKF
-564 LNTMITSIAEA
+564 LNTMITTIAEA

-593 AAVLYRLEGTEWKA
+593 ASVLYRLEGTEWKA

>member
-191 PSIGGGTKEEESPYA
+191 PSIGGGTKEEESPYT

-247 NNVPNYSVGDSV
+247 NNMPNYSVGDSV

-276 TSVITRS
+276 TSTITRS

-331 YNVEIE
+331 YNVVID
-337 GVNGKGSISYPMT
+337 GVNGQGSISYPMT

-364 IGYLIGVTDKDTK
+364 IGYLIGVTGKDTK

-400 ATSVA
+400 ATSAA

-437 GYDVEIGDVV
+437 GYDVEVGDVV

-475 VSQPV
+475 VSQPA

-509 TTDSKGATHYNIA
+509 TTNDKGATYYNVA
-522 IDGTTAQGSISY
+522 IDGTSAQGSISF
-534 PLTGA
+534 PLTG
-539 VDLEL
+539 VVSPD

-559 SSGRY
+559 SSGKF

-593 AAVLYRLEGTEWKA
+593 ASVLYRLEGTEWKA

>member
-1 MNKKIILSALAIA
+1 MNKKIILSALAFA

-80 GKQYYFTDD
+80 GTQYYFTDD

-191 PSIGGGTKEEESPYA
+191 PSIGGGTVEEESPYT
-206 KISEVIATGAGVES
+206 KISEVIANGAGVES

-233 ILVSDGTGSVLVYP
+233 ILVSDGTGSILVYP
-247 NNVPNYSVGDSV
+247 NKVPNYSVGDSV
-259 IVTGTTASY
+259 IVTGTTSSY

-276 TSVITRS
+276 SSVITRS

-291 PKAQTMDAAALND
+291 PKAETMNAAALND

-311 KYAKVTGKLSI
+311 KYANVTGKLSI
-322 TTNSKGATY
+322 TTNSKGTTY

-337 GVNGKGSISYPMT
+337 GVNGQGSISYPMT

-364 IGYLIGVTDKDTK
+364 NGYLIGVTGSSTK

-400 ATSVA
+400 ATSAA

-415 AKYARGFLLSDG
+415 AKYARGFLISDG
-427 TGKMLVYNFK
+427 TGKMLVYNSK
-437 GYDVEIGDVV
+437 GYDVEVGDVV

-458 LIQFNSPKV
+458 LMQFNSPKV

-509 TTDSKGATHYNIA
+509 TTNDKGATYYNIA
-522 IDGTTAQGSISY
+522 IDGTSAQGSISF
-534 PLTGA
+534 PLTG
-539 VDLEL
+539 VVSPDLN
-544 LKGKTVTVTGYAFGQ
+544 GKTVTVTGYAFGQ
-559 SSGRY
+559 SSGKY
-564 LNTMITSIAEA
+564 LNTMIATIAEA

-593 AAVLYRLEGTEWKA
+593 ASVLYRLEGTEWKA

-621 DYEELGSVTVG
+621 DYEELGSATVG

-669 EFSLSN
+669 EFSVSN

-713 EGGLKAQNTE
+713 EGGLKAQDTE

-779 MAGYNSDEELKQLMK
+779 MAGYSSDEELKQLMK

-851 MYKSTVIS
+851 MYRSTEIS
-859 AQSWEI
+859 AQSWEV

>member
-1 MNKKIILSALAIA
+1 MNKKIILSALAFA

-80 GKQYYFTDD
+80 GTQYYFTDD

-191 PSIGGGTKEEESPYA
+191 PSIGGGTVEEVSPYT
-206 KISEVIATGAGVES
+206 KISEVIANGAGVES

-233 ILVSDGTGSVLVYP
+233 ILVSDGTGSILVYP
-247 NNVPNYSVGDSV
+247 NKVPNYSVGDSV
-259 IVTGTTASY
+259 IVTGTTSSY

-276 TSVITRS
+276 TSTITRS
-283 GKSESFNY
+283 GKSESYKY
-291 PKAQTMDAAALND
+291 PKAEEMDAATLNS

-311 KYAKVTGKLSI
+311 KYAKVSGKLSI
-322 TTNSKGATY
+322 TTNSKGTTY

-337 GVNGKGSISYPMT
+337 GVNGQGSISYPMT

-364 IGYLIGVTDKDTK
+364 NGYLIGVTGSSTK

-400 ATSVA
+400 ATSAA

-415 AKYARGFLLSDG
+415 AKYARGFLISDG
-427 TGKMLVYNFK
+427 TGKMLVYNSK
-437 GYDVEIGDVV
+437 GYDVEEGDVV

-458 LIQFNSPKV
+458 LMQFNSPKV

-509 TTDSKGATHYNIA
+509 TTNDKGATYYNIA
-522 IDGTTAQGSISY
+522 IDGTSAQGSISF
-534 PLTGA
+534 PLTG
-539 VDLEL
+539 VVSPDLN
-544 LKGKTVTVTGYAFGQ
+544 GKTVTVTGYAFGQ
-559 SSGRY
+559 SSGKY
-564 LNTMITSIAEA
+564 LNTMIATIAEA

-593 AAVLYRLEGTEWKA
+593 ASVLYRLEGTEWKA

-621 DYEELGSVTVG
+621 DYEELGSATVG

-669 EFSLSN
+669 EFSVSN

-713 EGGLKAQNTE
+713 EGGLKAQDTE

-779 MAGYNSDEELKQLMK
+779 MAGYSSDEELKQLMK

-851 MYKSTVIS
+851 MYRSTEIS
-859 AQSWEI
+859 AQSWEV

>member
-191 PSIGGGTKEEESPYA
+191 PSIGGGTVEEENPYT

-364 IGYLIGVTDKDTK
+364 IGYLIGVTGKDTK

-400 ATSVA
+400 ATSAA

-447 AVDGKTSLYSG
+447 AVDGKTKLYSG
-458 LIQFNSPKV
+458 LMQFDSPKV

-509 TTDSKGATHYNIA
+509 TTNDKGATYYNVA
-522 IDGTTAQGSISY
+522 IDGTSAQGSISF
-534 PLTGA
+534 PLTG
-539 VDLEL
+539 VVSPD

-559 SSGRY
+559 SSGKF
-564 LNTMITSIAEA
+564 LNTMITTIAEA

-593 AAVLYRLEGTEWKA
+593 ASVLYRLVGTEWKA

-662 NDAMAAK
+662 KDAMAAK